1 MLAKLH
7 SSANVHLPFLG
18 TISYVS
24 ARYLMLF
31 IGVFCF
37 ATIGFGQ
44 NILRGVITS
53 DDELEK
59 SFIEVELTDSTFR
72 QVDYFVLNDKNL
84 SRSQK

>member
-1 MLAKLH
+1 MLSKLH
-7 SSANVHLPFLG
+7 NAANVHLPFLG
-18 TISYVS
+18 VIPYVS

-37 ATIGFGQ
+37 ATMGFGQ

-53 DDELEK
+53 DDGLEK

-72 QVDYFVLNDKNL
+72 QIDYL
-84 SRSQK
+84 